1 MNNSRSL
8 RIRLLSACTIFAA
21 IGCAAPAVAAP
32 PIRIEPPPE
41 TLDFPAGVACAFP
54 VQLELSGANFH
65 FKEFV
70 DRNGNPVRAI
80 IAGKGSFMTFTN
92 VDTDATFSAKA
103 YGFAAHRTYNLDGT
117 ITEIVTGHVVQ
128 ILFPT
133 DVPAGPSTTLYVGRL
148 VFTYD
153 PTTGASL
160 NLQSF
165 TGKSTDICAALD

>member
-1 MNNSRSL
+1 MKNTRSL

-41 TLDFPAGVACAFP
+41 MIDFPVGDACAFP
-54 VQLELSGANFH
+54 LQFEMSGANYH

-70 DRNGNPVRAI
+70 DGNGNPVRAI
-80 IAGKGSFMTFTN
+80 IAGKGSFMTFAN
-92 VDTDATFSAKA
+92 ADTGSTLSAKA
-103 YGFAAHRTYNLDGT
+103 YGFSAHDTYNLDGT
-117 ITEIVTGHVVQ
+117 ITEIVAGHVVLF
-128 ILFPT
+128 LFPT

-148 VFTYD
+148 VYTYD
-153 PTTGASL
+153 PVTFQNL

-165 TGKSTDICAALD
+165 TGKSTDICAALE